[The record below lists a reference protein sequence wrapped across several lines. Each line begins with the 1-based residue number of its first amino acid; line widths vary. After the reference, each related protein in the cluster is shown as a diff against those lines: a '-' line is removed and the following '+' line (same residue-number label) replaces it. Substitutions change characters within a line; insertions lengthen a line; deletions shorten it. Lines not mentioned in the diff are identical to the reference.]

1 MTVRQRKPIRV
12 KNYDYSR
19 NGVYYIT
26 ICSVDRKEIFGE
38 LKNNVGAGLASAR
51 NNIKLSKIGEIIDE
65 QWHNIEIKHRNI
77 KLDEY
82 IIMPNHIHGI
92 LIINNNCI
100 DKREDARPSPTIS
113 DIICSFKLKCAVE
126 Y

>member
-51 NNIKLSKIGEIIDE
+51 KNIELSKIGEIVNN
-65 QWHNIEIKHRNI
+65 QWNDIPNKYSHV
-77 KLDEY
+77 KLDKY

-92 LIINNNCI
+92 LVIDNNGI
-100 DKREDARPSPTIS
+100 DKREDERPSPTIS
-113 DIICSFKLKCAVE
+113 DIIC
-126 Y
+126 